1 MQEDAYGQPFVHCA
15 GSDGPEANCHSIHLV
30 NLAYVQNMQLGE
42 SVGVVEDPPPEAVS
56 VVAQRYNAAVREA
69 KKKGVNVSAQGQH
82 VFDQLHKM

>member
-1 MQEDAYGQPFVHCA
+1 
-15 GSDGPEANCHSIHLV
+15 
-30 NLAYVQNMQLGE
+30 MQLGE